1 MKKIII
7 SEIKPKEIV
16 IRIRDKNRVT
26 FSKAFFLFAKL
37 TDHVHVYIDEVNKR
51 IAFEFLKSKNEES
64 FTLVSRNST
73 YYIHSTELYGCDWI
87 NSQLQDSNNEFVATL
102 NGTRWVVSM
111 NNEKPKDEKKVIWEQ
126 VSNGSNKVED
136 VAIILN
142 STSKNNDRIRY
153 TEKLASRAKLSV
165 NKFVKIFFDDKN
177 LRVGFKFY
185 SDEVKGSYV
194 VKGDSKRG
202 WTTNGN
208 ELLKI
213 STVFNAISDQKKS
226 FKAVLQA
233 GVWILNLNEKN
244 IKNLKNFEWL
254 EVNSADTE
262 SKISSITIG
271 KEFLYFSALFV
282 DDAKIE
288 TKKFVKVSFDDDLKK
303 IKFKFFKDE
312 QKGTIKVR
320 GNRKDSFYIAG
331 NAIYGREWVKA
342 VAESSENRFEV
353 KGNSENWYVSIA
365 PAFEICVKRSEISKI
380 PNNLSGLYRYLD
392 KGEIV
397 YIGKGQIRRRYKKKE
412 RENWIFDEIQYSIVV
427 DNDIQFFWEK
437 FWIKNFKEQNIIRPR
452 YNKNDGV
459 KND

>member
-7 SEIKPKEIV
+7 SEIKPKDIV
-16 IRIRDKNRVT
+16 IRIREKNRLN

-51 IAFEFLKSKNEES
+51 IAFEFLKSKTEES
-64 FTLVSRNST
+64 FTLVCHNST
-73 YYIHSTELYGCDWI
+73 YYIQSTELYGFDWI
-87 NSQLQDSNNEFVATL
+87 NSKLQDPKNEFVATL
-102 NGTRWVVSM
+102 IGSRWVVGM
-111 NNEKPKDEKKVIWEQ
+111 NNKKPKDEKKVIWKQ

-165 NKFVKIFFDDKN
+165 NKFVKIFYDDKN

-185 SDEVKGSYV
+185 PDEVEGSYV
-194 VKGDSKRG
+194 IKGDSERG

-213 STVFNAISDQKKS
+213 STVLNAIGDQKKS
-226 FKAVLQA
+226 FKADLKGGFRV
-233 GVWILNLNEKN
+233 INLKEKN
-244 IKNLKNFEWL
+244 TETLKNFKWV

-262 SKISSITIG
+262 SKTSSITIG

-312 QKGTIKVR
+312 QNGTIKVR
-320 GNRKDSFYIAG
+320 GNRKGSFYIAG
-331 NAIYGREWVKA
+331 NAIYGREWIKA
-342 VAESSENRFEV
+342 IAESSENRFEV

-365 PAFEICVKRSEISKI
+365 PAFENKVSRVDEDQISYKV
-380 PNNLSGLYRYLD
+380 SGIYRYLNN
-392 KGEIV
+392 GEVV
-397 YIGKGQIRRRYKKKE
+397 YIGKGMIRRRLNQPDRKDWKFDTIEYSEVKKE
-412 RENWIFDEIQYSIVV
+412 TQNK
-427 DNDIQFFWEK
+427 WEK
-437 FWIKNFKEQNIIRPR
+437 FWIESFENQTGKLPR
-452 YNKNDGV
+452 ENKIHGFD
-459 KND
+459 K